1 MERHLESS
9 PGCRARN
16 DTRQVVKLLER
27 HLKSSPGLL
36 RYFPAI
42 SQPEGLPLKVKDAN
56 GKDWVFQFR
65 FWPNNNSRMHVW
77 EGVTPCIQAMQLHAG
92 DTVTFSR
99 MDPKG
104 TLIMGFRKASGASN
118 EQDSQTLKS
127 GNDFSSPPE
136 ADCKITAKH
145 LKGSVET
152 RNLASTG
159 TSRRKG
165 GNLGSKNKRLRIDNE
180 DSMEL
185 KLIWEE
191 AQQLLC
197 PSPNCV
203 PDIVL
208 VEGHEFEEYEVEQLT
223 AKPYYI
229 ELIIP
234 ELQLTLVSKL
244 LWINKLLTEY
254 AWITV
259 MLESKNSQWAQ
270 CEDCSKWWVHSFHL
284 DGPVLTIHGILK
296 GDLGCSSSQTR
307 SLDDNFAGAYYN
319 SSDLP
324 AKEDGVEYMM
334 SSCSAA
340 QELSLAQMAEL
351 IPCKTGPSKRVKA
364 ETHIEVS
371 DGLDTL
377 ANLAI
382 LGEGET
388 LPPPTTKHPRH
399 RPGCTC
405 IVCIQ
410 PPSGKGPKHK
420 QTCTCN
426 VCLTVK
432 RRFRALMLR
441 RKKHKSEKDAETSVK
456 HQKKQPNLLLE
467 KTQVGNKP
475 SKTSTL
481 VVNNSPTKPISKEG
495 TSDVALESKRLS
507 PQIDL
512 NIQPEREEEPS
523 PKFENGNMMSL
534 LANTTT

>member
-1 MERHLESS
+1 ME
-9 PGCRARN
+9 N
-16 DTRQVVKLLER
+16 KKIVVTFSNVSDCYKT
-27 HLKSSPGLL
+27 GLL

-65 FWPNNNSRMHVW
+65 FWPNNNSRMYVW
-77 EGVTPCIQAMQLHAG
+77 EGVTPCIQAMQLHL
-92 DTVTFSR
+92 V
-99 MDPKG
+99 
-104 TLIMGFRKASGASN
+104 I
-118 EQDSQTLKS
+118 QDSQTLKS

-145 LKGSVET
+145 LKGSMET

-185 KLIWEE
+185 KLTWEE

-234 ELQLTLVSKL
+234 ELQLALVLKL
-244 LWINKLLTEY
+244 LWINKLLAVELIRNVTY
-254 AWITV
+254 QCVFLADV
-259 MLESKNSQWAQ
+259 ADHDRKHQYLESVHTLLLTKSVRTLNGLNVKIAQ
-270 CEDCSKWWVHSFHL
+270 NGVDCLWMHSFHL

-296 GDLGCSSSQTR
+296 EFIDNY
-307 SLDDNFAGAYYN
+307 SLLIGNLIQDDNFAGAYYN

-324 AKEDGVEYMM
+324 SKEDGVEYMM

-340 QELSLAQMAEL
+340 QELSLEQLAEL
-351 IPCKTGPSKRVKA
+351 IPSKTDFEISVQK
-364 ETHIEVS
+364 HI
-371 DGLDTL
+371 
-377 ANLAI
+377 ANI
-382 LGEGET
+382 
-388 LPPPTTKHPRH
+388 HWS
-399 RPGCTC
+399 
-405 IVCIQ
+405 IVVFCLLNIQ

-432 RRFRALMLR
+432 RRFRTLMLR
-441 RKKHKSEKDAETSVK
+441 REKRKSEKDAETSVK

-495 TSDVALESKRLS
+495 ISDVALESKRLS

-512 NIQPEREEEPS
+512 NIQPERRKS
-523 PKFENGNMMSL
+523 HRQNLRM
-534 LANTTT
+534 AA